1 VPDQKV
7 EGSSLGQRQ
16 RLGLAAAILHR
27 PKVLVLDEPTSGL
40 DPEGV
45 DLVHGLLRELAREGV
60 AVLLST
66 HHLQEVSRY
75 AHKVGILGGGRLLD
89 EVALGSREVYRLE
102 AHPLEGALA
111 LLRALPQV
119 ASARI
124 QNGAIL
130 FEGEREAVLK
140 ALLNEGYRVEAL
152 YPQGFDLMA
161 YYQERV
167 KHA

>member
-1 VPDQKV
+1 
-7 EGSSLGQRQ
+7 
-16 RLGLAAAILHR
+16 
-27 PKVLVLDEPTSGL
+27 
-40 DPEGV
+40 
-45 DLVHGLLRELAREGV
+45 
-60 AVLLST
+60 
-66 HHLQEVSRY
+66 
-75 AHKVGILGGGRLLD
+75 VGILGGGRLLD

-130 FEGEREAVLK
+130 FEGDREAVLK